1 MCQPNLSRVDLNKK
15 VFSYFVFPLF
25 FSLLNCYINGKMSLY
40 LSGVCGDFQR
50 FFFRFV
56 ACSKK
61 APEGTLSSSPFSLES
76 NCSQLETKVK
86 AKLRQSE
93 GGGGAAPRGA
103 PNHPPSS
110 VEVVHKGLENFDI
123 FTNGVNMVLDF

>member
-25 FSLLNCYINGKMSLY
+25 FSSQLLYKWQDVSL
-40 LSGVCGDFQR
+40 SIGCVCGDFQR

-123 FTNGVNMVLDF
+123 FTNGVNMVLNF

>member
-1 MCQPNLSRVDLNKK
+1 
-15 VFSYFVFPLF
+15 
-25 FSLLNCYINGKMSLY
+25 MSLY
-40 LSGVCGDFQR
+40 LSGVCVVIFSV
-50 FFFRFV
+50 FFRFV

-123 FTNGVNMVLDF
+123 FTNSVNMVLNF